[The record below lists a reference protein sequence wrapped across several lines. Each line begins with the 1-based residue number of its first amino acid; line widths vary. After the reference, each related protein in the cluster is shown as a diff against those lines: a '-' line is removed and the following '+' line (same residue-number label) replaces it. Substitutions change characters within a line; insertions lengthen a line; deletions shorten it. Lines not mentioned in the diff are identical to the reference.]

1 MSEDVHR
8 VTKSN
13 EEMKPSSA
21 VASLHQLASLRLPSK
36 MTQVTLSR
44 VMRGLVPS
52 ETFTIL
58 WLDEHCNIRDIYCDH
73 LCPRELCNHFTTHY
87 FNTREE
93 EAYEPHREFMRGVSR
108 LDLLHARKDFQ
119 KTGLYQEFNRPM
131 GFGPVVRL
139 AVRRCGRP
147 VAAVWMT
154 RWIGDK
160 DFSRPELARLQDA
173 VPYMEHVL
181 VGGLKRGE
189 CDAWSGE
196 SGWLV
201 ADTDGTV
208 RHFTPGT
215 ERLLHLAADVP
226 RSRAVLSAPC
236 YEWAKPLLRR
246 LATRVSAL
254 EAGRASGVPS
264 QSMSN
269 DSGQYELR
277 AHRLQAGVGG
287 ASNLVGVQIL
297 RRVPLVLRALESPLA
312 QTLPL
317 REKQACLM
325 LIQGLTVKAIAS
337 RMGISSNGV
346 VQHVRSLYRR
356 LQLHCREDLIRAM
369 TS

>member
-1 MSEDVHR
+1 MG
-8 VTKSN
+8 

-36 MTQVTLSR
+36 MTQVTLSS
-44 VMRGLVPS
+44 VMPALVPS

-58 WLDEHCNIRDIYCDH
+58 WLDEHCNLRDIYCNH
-73 LCPRELCNHFTTHY
+73 LCPPELCNHFTTHY
-87 FNTREE
+87 FNAREE
-93 EAYEPHREFMRGVSR
+93 EAYEPHWKFMRGLSR
-108 LDLLHARKDFQ
+108 YDLLHSRKGYQ
-119 KTGLYQEFNRPM
+119 ETALYQEFARPM

-147 VAAVWMT
+147 VAAIWMT
-154 RWIGDK
+154 RQIGDK

-173 VPYMEHVL
+173 GPYLEHVL
-181 VGGLKRGE
+181 VGGLQRGE

-208 RHFTPGT
+208 QHFTPGT
-215 ERLLHLAADVP
+215 ERLLHMAADVP
-226 RSRAVLSAPC
+226 RSGAVLSAPC

-246 LATRVSAL
+246 LATRVRAL
-254 EAGRASGVPS
+254 EAGRASGVPAL
-264 QSMSN
+264 SMNN

-277 AHRLQAGVGG
+277 VHRLQSATGG
-287 ASNLVGVQIL
+287 TSNLVGVQIL

-325 LIQGLTVKAIAS
+325 LIQGLTVRAIAS

-346 VQHVRSLYRR
+346 AQHVRSLYRR
-356 LQLHCREDLIRAM
+356 WQLNCREDLIRAM